1 MSESEEKIQPAAES
15 EVTAQ
20 AQDTAEATQTQE
32 EAAPLSELDALKL
45 KVASLNEELEA
56 QKDKSMR
63 LVAEFDN
70 FRRRTAR
77 EQIEYSDLAQAKAF
91 GELFPVVD
99 NFERAFAGSEAEDWT
114 PADPAGFAKGMK
126 LIRDQ
131 LRKVLSDANI
141 EEIPSEG
148 VAFDPN
154 LHDALTQMPH
164 ETVAKD
170 VVIQAFAR
178 GWKKGEKILR
188 HAQVIVS
195 SGPAV

>member
-1 MSESEEKIQPAAES
+1 MSESEENIQPAAGS
-15 EVTAQ
+15 EVP
-20 AQDTAEATQTQE
+20 AEGIESVPAQE

-45 KVASLNEELEA
+45 EVASLTEQLEA
-56 QKDKSMR
+56 QKDKAMR

-77 EQIEYSDLAQAKAF
+77 EQIEYSDLAHAKAF

-99 NFERAFAGSEAEDWT
+99 NFERAFVGSEAEDWA

-170 VVIQAFAR
+170 FVIQAFAR

-195 SGPAV
+195 SGPAA

>member
-1 MSESEEKIQPAAES
+1 MSDSEEKINAAAES
-15 EVTAQ
+15 EGTTGEAETAQ
-20 AQDTAEATQTQE
+20 SQAQE
-32 EAAPLSELDALKL
+32 ESAPLSEVDALKL
-45 KVASLNEELEA
+45 EVASLTEQLEA
-56 QKDKSMR
+56 QKDKAMR

-77 EQIEYSDLAQAKAF
+77 EQLEFLDSAQAKAF
-91 GELFPVVD
+91 GELFPVID
-99 NFERAFAGSEAEDWT
+99 NFERAFAGSESEDWS

-148 VAFDPN
+148 AAFDPN
-154 LHDALTQMPH
+154 QHDALTQMPH

-170 VVIQAFAR
+170 FVIQAFAR

-188 HAQVIVS
+188 HAQVVVS
-195 SGPAV
+195 SGPAA

>member
-1 MSESEEKIQPAAES
+1 MSESEENTQPAAEP
-15 EVTAQ
+15 EVPVEG
-20 AQDTAEATQTQE
+20 AEAAQTQE

-45 KVASLNEELEA
+45 KVASLTEELEG

-77 EQIEYSDLAQAKAF
+77 EQLEFLDTAQAKAF

-99 NFERAFAGSEAEDWT
+99 NFERAFAGSEAEDWA

-131 LRKVLSDANI
+131 LRKVLSDAGI

-164 ETVAKD
+164 ETVEKD
-170 VVIQAFAR
+170 FVIQAFAR

-195 SGPAV
+195 SGPAA

>member
-15 EVTAQ
+15 EGTTGEAETQSQ
-20 AQDTAEATQTQE
+20 AQE

-45 KVASLNEELEA
+45 KVASLTEELEA
-56 QKDKSMR
+56 QKDKAMR

-77 EQIEYSDLAQAKAF
+77 EQLEFLDTAQAKAF
-91 GELFPVVD
+91 GELFPVID
-99 NFERAFAGSEAEDWT
+99 NFERAFVGAEAEDWS

-164 ETVAKD
+164 ETVEKD
-170 VVIQAFAR
+170 FVIQAFAR

-195 SGPAV
+195 SGPAA

>member
-1 MSESEEKIQPAAES
+1 MSESEEKIQPVDES

-20 AQDTAEATQTQE
+20 VQDTAEATQTQE

-45 KVASLNEELEA
+45 KVASLTEELEA

-99 NFERAFAGSEAEDWT
+99 NFERAFAGSEAERGTAVRFW
-114 PADPAGFAKGMK
+114 GFRAPFG
-126 LIRDQ
+126 
-131 LRKVLSDANI
+131 A
-141 EEIPSEG
+141 
-148 VAFDPN
+148 
-154 LHDALTQMPH
+154 
-164 ETVAKD
+164 
-170 VVIQAFAR
+170 
-178 GWKKGEKILR
+178 W
-188 HAQVIVS
+188 
-195 SGPAV
+195 

>member
-1 MSESEEKIQPAAES
+1 MSESEEKINAAAES
-15 EVTAQ
+15 EGTTGEAETTQSQ
-20 AQDTAEATQTQE
+20 AQE

-45 KVASLNEELEA
+45 KVASLTEELEA

-77 EQIEYSDLAQAKAF
+77 EQLEFLDTAQAKAF

-99 NFERAFAGSEAEDWT
+99 NFERAFAGSEAEDWI

-164 ETVAKD
+164 ETVEKD
-170 VVIQAFAR
+170 FVIQAFAR

-195 SGPAV
+195 SGPAA